1 MAKKKKN
8 KLMRRLPL
16 VGIFLILMTGVCFF
30 MYPIVANLITEQA
43 AHSTI
48 KKYDEAVQKLDD
60 KEITELAA
68 KADEYNKA
76 LAGSQEKKI
85 SSFTYEDILSVSD
98 ALGYID
104 IPKIGAYYPIFHGL
118 SDSVLQKGIG
128 HMEGSSLPVGGPSTH
143 AVLAGHTGLPGSKL
157 FTDLD
162 TLAEGDIFYVHVLNR
177 VLRYRVDR
185 IVVVLPNDSEHVTIE
200 PDKDYVT
207 LVTCTPYGIND
218 HRLLVRGVRAPYQ
231 QLQQSEE
238 ESSASQT
245 SEQSDASQSEASPGE
260 SSRTTHNVTDDS
272 PAVYTA
278 PQSQVLPA
286 RTIIW
291 YIATGVVIFVLLGAI
306 AILVFPSIKK
316 KNRKNRKQPQP
327 KQGCDDKDKSGQGP
341 SDLED

>member
-8 KLMRRLPL
+8 KFLRRLPL

-30 MYPIVANLITEQA
+30 MYPIVANWITEQA
-43 AHSTI
+43 AHNTI
-48 KKYDEAVQKLDD
+48 RKYDEAVQKLDD
-60 KEITELAA
+60 KEIKEIAA
-68 KADEYNKA
+68 KADEYNRA
-76 LAGSQEKKI
+76 LAGNQEKKI
-85 SSFTYEDILSVSD
+85 SSFTYENILSVSD

-104 IPKIGAYYPIFHGL
+104 IPKIGVHYPIFHGL

-162 TLAEGDIFYVHVLNR
+162 TLAEGDIFYIHVLNR

-185 IVVVLPNDSEHVTIE
+185 IVVVLPNDSDHVAIE
-200 PDKDYVT
+200 TDKDYVT

-218 HRLLVRGVRAPYQ
+218 HRLLVRGTRAPYQ
-231 QLQQSEE
+231 QAQ
-238 ESSASQT
+238 QT
-245 SEQSDASQSEASPGE
+245 SEDEVSDNQSGSQSDVPQGEASHV
-260 SSRTTHNVTDDS
+260 THDNTGDS

-278 PQSQVLPA
+278 AESQVLPA

-291 YIATGVVIFVLLGAI
+291 YIATGVIIFVMLGAI
-306 AILVFPSIKK
+306 MILVFPSVNKR
-316 KNRKNRKQPQP
+316 RKNRKQSET
-327 KQGCDDKDKSGQGP
+327 KQGCDDKEKPGQGP